1 MTRIP
6 GFAAPLIMML
16 VMMPVIADGA
26 SKNGKF
32 AVRDAGR
39 ATCERYV
46 AARSERAALYGM
58 FLGWIAGFV
67 TAYNSLAEDTLDLA
81 PWQTTELLAGFLDN
95 HCKKNPQ
102 ISFALAVNTLVNSLK
117 ATRLQGGPEKVEAK
131 SGGRSI
137 TVYRAIMRRAQQRL
151 AERGFYEGAIDGL
164 YGKGS
169 RDAFEAFQSG
179 KGIAVTGLP
188 DQETLFHLF
197 R

>member
-6 GFAAPLIMML
+6 GFAAPLIVML
-16 VMMPVIADGA
+16 FMMPVIANGA
-26 SKNGKF
+26 SKSGKF
-32 AVRDAGR
+32 GARDAGR

-46 AARSERAALYGM
+46 AARSERAALYGL
-58 FLGWIAGFV
+58 FLGWIAGYI
-67 TAYNSLAEDTLDLA
+67 TAYNSLAEDTLDIA
-81 PWQTTELLAGFLDN
+81 PWQNTELLAGLLNN

-102 ISFALAVNTLVNSLK
+102 ISFGRAVNTLVSSLK
-117 ATRLQGGPEKVEAK
+117 ATRLQGGPENVEAK

-151 AERGFYEGAIDGL
+151 AERGYYEGAIDGL
-164 YGKGS
+164 YGKRS

>member
-16 VMMPVIADGA
+16 FMMPVIANGA
-26 SKNGKF
+26 SKSGKF

-39 ATCERYV
+39 ETCERFV
-46 AARSERAALYGM
+46 AARSERAEVYGP
-58 FLGWIAGFV
+58 FRGWIAGYI
-67 TAYNSLAEDTLDLA
+67 TAYNSMAEDTLDIA
-81 PWQTTELLAGFLDN
+81 PWQTTGLLAGLLDN

-102 ISFALAVNTLVNSLK
+102 LSFARAVNNLIDSLK
-117 ATRLQGGPEKVEAK
+117 PTRLRRASENVEAT
-131 SGGRSI
+131 SGDRSI
-137 TVYRAIMRRAQQRL
+137 TVYRAIMRRAQQHL
-151 AERGFYEGAIDGL
+151 AERGYYEGAIDGL

-169 RDAFEAFQSG
+169 RDAFEAFQSD

-188 DQETLFHLF
+188 DQKTLYHLF

>member
-1 MTRIP
+1 
-6 GFAAPLIMML
+6 MML
-16 VMMPVIADGA
+16 FMMPVIANGA
-26 SKNGKF
+26 SKSGKF
-32 AVRDAGR
+32 AVKDAGR

-46 AARSERAALYGM
+46 AARSERAALYGL
-58 FLGWIAGFV
+58 FLGWIAGYI

-81 PWQTTELLAGFLDN
+81 PWQNTELLANLLDN

-102 ISFALAVNTLVNSLK
+102 LSFARAVNTLVNSLK
-117 ATRLQGGPEKVEAK
+117 ATRLQGGTEKVEAK
-131 SGGRSI
+131 SGDRSI
-137 TVYRAIMRRAQQRL
+137 IVYRAIMRRAQQRL

-164 YGKGS
+164 YGEGS

-188 DQETLFHLF
+188 DQETRCRLF